1 MSSLLEQAI
10 IDAKM
15 LKETARKNAEAQ
27 ILDKY
32 SKEIKQSLEML
43 LEQEE
48 APAEASAAAEE
59 TEAVTETPDLGGE
72 AISEESKSVMDKIP
86 PAYLGENNM
95 EEIELD
101 LDTLV
106 EKVDSMKKELN
117 IQSAVESS
125 GVPTPQTPTRIATDT
140 LAEMENPE
148 TAEEGYAEEEEEESL
163 EESFDVDE
171 SELNEMQ
178 VAPRFS
184 EAELL
189 AQITGLQAGPKDAAT
204 SAKIAALQAHLEAV
218 RKEKA
223 AAKLSEEIQID
234 IKNVAPGGINA
245 NTQEIKYQMD
255 IAAALKAQLEDLKE
269 HLTIKDAEIESL
281 QEELLTTKAILE
293 ESKGMVVE
301 TKEKLKKSMS
311 INVHLKESFELF
323 SKKINEVNII
333 NARLLYSNKVLR
345 NASLNERQRDQI
357 AEAISN
363 ASSVEEAKTVYET
376 LQKSMQNIVE
386 KRTAPQSLT
395 EAISKAPSPF
405 LPRKSNPVDS
415 TTDRW
420 KILAGIKK

>member
-15 LKETARKNAEAQ
+15 LKETARKNAEAA
-27 ILDKY
+27 ILEKY
-32 SKEIKQSLEML
+32 SEKIKQSIETL

-48 APAEASAAAEE
+48 APAAEMA
-59 TEAVTETPDLGGE
+59 TEAPAEVAPEIADLGGE
-72 AISEESKSVMDKIP
+72 GETVSEEAKGVMNKIP

-117 IQSAVESS
+117 IQSVAE
-125 GVPTPQTPTRIATDT
+125 GEPTPQTPTRIATDT
-140 LAEMENPE
+140 MAEGAGTPE
-148 TAEEGYAEEEEEESL
+148 YAEEEQEEEEESL
-163 EESFDVDE
+163 EESFEVDE
-171 SELNEMQ
+171 NDLNESFATEDLEQ
-178 VAPRFS
+178 KKKRL
-184 EAELL
+184 ELL
-189 AQITGLQAGPKDAAT
+189 KKNEPANVVAIRN
-204 SAKIAALQAHLEAV
+204 LENEIRLMQPSTV
-218 RKEKA
+218 KE
-223 AAKLSEEIQID
+223 EMTVD

-245 NTQEIKYQMD
+245 NTQELKYQMN
-255 IAAALKAQLEDLKE
+255 IAAALKVQLEDLKE
-269 HLTIKDAEIESL
+269 HLSIKDAEIESL
-281 QEELLTTKAILE
+281 QEELSTTKVMLE
-293 ESKGMVVE
+293 ESKEMVVE
-301 TKEKLKKSMS
+301 SKTKLNKSMA
-311 INVHLKESFELF
+311 INVQLKESFELF
-323 SKKINEVNII
+323 SKKINEVNLI

-386 KRTAPQSLT
+386 KRSAPQSLT

-405 LPRKSNPVDS
+405 LPRKSTPVDS

>member
-15 LKETARKNAEAQ
+15 LKETARKNAEAA
-27 ILDKY
+27 ILEKY
-32 SKEIKQSLEML
+32 SEKIKQSIETL

-48 APAEASAAAEE
+48 APAAEMA
-59 TEAVTETPDLGGE
+59 TEAPAEVAPEIADLGGE
-72 AISEESKSVMDKIP
+72 GETVSEEAKGVMNKIP

-117 IQSAVESS
+117 IQSVAE
-125 GVPTPQTPTRIATDT
+125 GEPTPQTPTRIATDT
-140 LAEMENPE
+140 MAEGAGAPE
-148 TAEEGYAEEEEEESL
+148 YAEEEQEEEEESL
-163 EESFDVDE
+163 EESFEVDE
-171 SELNEMQ
+171 NDLNESFATEDLEQ
-178 VAPRFS
+178 KKKRL
-184 EAELL
+184 ELL
-189 AQITGLQAGPKDAAT
+189 KKNEPANVVAIRN
-204 SAKIAALQAHLEAV
+204 LENEIRLMQPSTV
-218 RKEKA
+218 KE
-223 AAKLSEEIQID
+223 EMTVD

-245 NTQEIKYQMD
+245 NTQELKYQMN
-255 IAAALKAQLEDLKE
+255 IAAALKVQLEDLKE
-269 HLTIKDAEIESL
+269 HLSIKDAEIESL
-281 QEELLTTKAILE
+281 QEELSTTKVMLE
-293 ESKGMVVE
+293 ESKEMVVE
-301 TKEKLKKSMS
+301 SKTKLNKSMA
-311 INVHLKESFELF
+311 INVQLKESFELF
-323 SKKINEVNII
+323 SKKINEVNLI

-386 KRTAPQSLT
+386 KRSAPQSLT

-405 LPRKSNPVDS
+405 LPRKSTPVDS